1 MTHPQGLVHVV
12 DADEGVQQLLSGWLA
27 TAGLTTCAYAH
38 LGAFLTAHRPDV
50 PSCLVIDAQPSVICG
65 LEPEVILLP
74 LAVRLPI
81 IVTTCQARLVAAA
94 RATKSAVIGCVQ
106 KPLQEGDVTAAV
118 YAAIEMDRRQRVA
131 ASRKDEVLLRF
142 RTLTPREREVMALVT
157 TGRLNKQVGGHLGVS
172 EITVKAHRGAA
183 MRKMGARSL
192 AELVRMADLLSV
204 ELAEPVRTGSSARV
218 RSVAY
223 GDRHNGYSPDRQR

>member
-12 DADEGVQQLLSGWLA
+12 DADEGVQQTLAGWLA
-27 TAGLTTCAYAH
+27 AAGLTTCAYAH
-38 LGAFLTAHRPDV
+38 LGAFLNAQRPDA
-50 PSCLVIDAQPSVICG
+50 PSCLVIDAQPSAICG

-81 IVTTCQARLVAAA
+81 IVTTCQVRLVTAA
-94 RATKSAVIGCVQ
+94 RATKNGVIGCVQ
-106 KPLQEGDVTAAV
+106 KPLQRGDVIAAV
-118 YAAIEMDRRQRVA
+118 NAAIDVDRRQRVV
-131 ASRKDEVLLRF
+131 ASQTDEVLARF

-192 AELVRMADLLSV
+192 AELVRMADLLGV
-204 ELAEPVRTGSSARV
+204 ELNQPVRSGNSGPVRIGASA
-218 RSVAY
+218 
-223 GDRHNGYSPDRQR
+223 DRHSGYSLGRHR